1 MDTATRFPVLLRPLQ
16 GRILPMLD
24 QILKLFFKFKED
36 VKGQRY
42 IIEDNP
48 TFMYMFVYICLVIN
62 NISKYLS

>member
-1 MDTATRFPVLLRPLQ
+1 MDTAARFPVLLRPLQ

-24 QILKLFFKFKED
+24 QILKPFFKLKED

-48 TFMYMFVYICLVIN
+48 MIMYMFVYTSLVIN
-62 NISKYLS
+62 NISNLLQ